1 MDEYQNLIEYSSEY
15 KSALEDEKISN
26 KLYLQGLS
34 EQHYF
39 SEVN

>member
-1 MDEYQNLIEYSSEY
+1 MDQYLDLIEYTREY
-15 KSALEDEKISN
+15 KLALEDEKISN